1 MVELIIDKAVEKNKS
16 NIDDINK
23 NGLTTNRSEIEYDNF
38 FDYIVTQTS
47 DRKILHDAVLNI
59 IFACM
64 FS

>member
-1 MVELIIDKAVEKNKS
+1 MMVELIIDKAVEKNKS
-16 NIDDINK
+16 NDS
-23 NGLTTNRSEIEYDNF
+23 TTNPSEVEYDNF

-59 IFACM
+59 LFACM